1 MNLDGGSDNEDAI
14 TASGYNYRIRRGTS
28 ATEGSWN
35 FTRASVAGPWSAIDL
50 RQGGQPVVAY
60 FDAEHSTLRLAVAT
74 KDVDPQ
80 VTNRNSPFDAQWGDF
95 NVQYAMDPS
104 DLNFSF
110 AGEYVSM
117 QIDQT
122 NGDAHLAF
130 FRSNST
136 QLIYLKLKWS
146 NSMYV
151 PYGPSIIVDE
161 SSANGKWVDLTLD
174 RENRPWIS
182 YQDISRAGNFDGVK
196 MAYYDPTKYET
207 SGERSYDTNGVEK
220 TGWETMNVPAIYKA
234 SDNRTSIEVW
244 PHRDTP
250 ASIGITKSWAAAVG
264 YTNPDYYR
272 IAYYLKPRN

>member
-1 MNLDGGSDNEDAI
+1 
-14 TASGYNYRIRRGTS
+14 
-28 ATEGSWN
+28 
-35 FTRASVAGPWSAIDL
+35 
-50 RQGGQPVVAY
+50 
-60 FDAEHSTLRLAVAT
+60 
-74 KDVDPQ
+74 
-80 VTNRNSPFDAQWGDF
+80 
-95 NVQYAMDPS
+95 MDTS
-104 DLNFSF
+104 DLNYSF

-136 QLIYLKLKWS
+136 QLIYLKLKLNGS
-146 NSMYV
+146 SYV
-151 PYGPSIIVDE
+151 PYGPSVIVDE
-161 SSANGKWVDLTLD
+161 SGANGKWVDLTLD
-174 RENRPWIS
+174 RNNRPWIS

-207 SGERSYDTNGVEK
+207 SGVKSYDTNGVEK

-234 SDNRTSIEVW
+234 SDNRTGIEVW

-250 ASIGITKSWAAAVG
+250 ASISKTKSWAAAVG